1 MLISEFASAA
11 GLKTDTVRY
20 YMKRGLLRP
29 EHSTKG
35 GQNPYHI
42 FSETDLED
50 VLMIRVLK
58 AFGLSLETIEK
69 LLDDK
74 RNGRI
79 SKNDQIAFM
88 EERQQ
93 ILVRR
98 AEQMRQLSSYLQRK
112 IDWMK
117 AKPGVT
123 PPDISEFLA
132 IAKLGDLSDD
142 VESL

>member
-1 MLISEFASAA
+1 
-11 GLKTDTVRY
+11 
-20 YMKRGLLRP
+20 MKRGLLRP

-58 AFGLSLETIEK
+58 ALGLSLETIEK

-88 EERQQ
+88 KERQQ
-93 ILVRR
+93 ILVHR
-98 AEQMRQLSSYLQRK
+98 AEQMRQLSGYLQRK

-117 AKPGVT
+117 GKVGAT

-132 IAKLGDLSDD
+132 IATFGDLSDD

>member
-1 MLISEFASAA
+1 MQISEFASAA

-29 EHSTKG
+29 EHSAKG

-42 FSETDLED
+42 FSETDLEE

-58 AFGLSLETIEK
+58 ALGLSLETIEK

-79 SKNDQIAFM
+79 SKSDQIAFM

-98 AEQMRQLSSYLQRK
+98 AEQMRQLSEYLQRK
-112 IDWMK
+112 IDWMNGE
-117 AKPGVT
+117 AGAT
-123 PPDISEFLA
+123 PPDICEFLA
-132 IAKLGDLSDD
+132 VATLGDLSDD